1 MNPLP
6 RFLGMALFVVLTLLT
21 ALLAAPLW
29 QHTAGTP
36 ATISTAQLNSSPPTV
51 PTAPASGSRSAHLA
65 VVSQRIAVTLGL
77 VGLALSG
84 ALVFSLALRPAGA
97 ADPRAPFAAA
107 RQEMGTLTKLA
118 EASAAQ
124 EAELSRERGVRQR
137 AEEDARLKQQLLAQS
152 VDEKIRLG
160 RDLHDGIIQSLYA
173 VGLTLETIRPL
184 LRNDPGQAE
193 RRLDETRTSLN
204 AAIRDVRSYI
214 TGLAPDNLRRASFS
228 RAVAALFDQ
237 LRAGRTV
244 QFDMQVDE
252 AAAAALTVEQN
263 VEALQIAREAI
274 SNALRHGL
282 ATQITLRMHVGDRE
296 VGLLVQDNGRGFDP
310 NQGRE
315 GGHGLANMRA
325 RAEQLG
331 ASLRVTS
338 QLGQGVRVIATFPVT
353 EPKVV

>member
-6 RFLGMALFVVLTLLT
+6 RFLGMALFVVLVVLT

-29 QHTAGTP
+29 QHSNPTTGHPAVTAS
-36 ATISTAQLNSSPPTV
+36 APTV
-51 PTAPASGSRSAHLA
+51 STSSATPTDRSAHLA
-65 VVSQRIAVTLGL
+65 VFSQRVALT
-77 VGLALSG
+77 LALIG
-84 ALVFSLALRPAGA
+84 MALAAALIFSLALRPTPASETR
-97 ADPRAPFAAA
+97 PPFVAA

-118 EASAAQ
+118 QTSAAQ

-137 AEEDARLKQQLLAQS
+137 AEEDARLTQALLAQS

-184 LRNDPGQAE
+184 LRADRTQAE
-193 RRLDETRTSLN
+193 RRLDETRASLN

-214 TGLAPDNLRRASFS
+214 TGLAPDNLRRASFG
-228 RAVAALFDQ
+228 RAVTALFDQ
-237 LRAGRTV
+237 LRAGRDV
-244 QFDMQVDE
+244 QFDMNVDE
-252 AAAAALTVEQN
+252 AAAAALSVEQN
-263 VEALQIAREAI
+263 IEALQIAREAI
-274 SNALRHGL
+274 SNALRHGN

-296 VGLLVQDNGRGFDP
+296 VGLLVQGNGRGFDP
-310 NQGRE
+310 RQRRE
-315 GGHGLANMRA
+315 SGHGLANMQA

-338 QLGQGVRVIATFPVT
+338 QLGQGVRVIATFPIA
-353 EPKVV
+353 EPKAV